1 MSFYRIITNN
11 EFSYKNNYKFKLNDF
26 MVFNNKKVKNI
37 KYSNFYNYFDDAMEN
52 KNNYKNFMFIL
63 EILDLNEQISAK
75 KKIINYISILEL
87 LLVKG
92 NNNISKQLQ
101 NKCINLLKRDKYS
114 QNEIKLA
121 YDYRSK
127 IIHGEYEEAIVKLHQ
142 LKLINDYS
150 FTIEEIE
157 YEIYLNFDQ
166 MLEQRLSERL
176 YMILTVAL
184 RNFIF
189 KNNSIISLKQ

>member
-1 MSFYRIITNN
+1 MA
-11 EFSYKNNYKFKLNDF
+11 
-26 MVFNNKKVKNI
+26 FNNKKVKNI

-114 QNEIKLA
+114 
-121 YDYRSK
+121 
-127 IIHGEYEEAIVKLHQ
+127 
-142 LKLINDYS
+142 
-150 FTIEEIE
+150 
-157 YEIYLNFDQ
+157 
-166 MLEQRLSERL
+166 
-176 YMILTVAL
+176 
-184 RNFIF
+184 
-189 KNNSIISLKQ
+189 